1 MNTKQGAEAL
11 TLGRITFQD
20 PETDEMVEVA
30 LDADVFVPLFHA
42 AKTWGSERAHAL
54 LRFGASLVKADLS
67 ELDSKRLQLALT
79 AMQRYV
85 AQWDDPAELALA
97 ISYEQ
102 LRHERLTPEQAA
114 MFAVALAGK
123 RISGT
128 AWRKQVDRWAAKQ
141 GLPPEETHSQPGLF
155 EEPLA

>member
-1 MNTKQGAEAL
+1 MDTNKGTEAL
-11 TLGRITFQD
+11 KLARITFQD
-20 PETDEMVEVA
+20 PETDETVEVA
-30 LDADVFVPLFHA
+30 LDEDVFVPLFHT

-54 LRFGASLVKADLS
+54 LQFGAALVKADLS

-79 AMQRYV
+79 AMQRYI

-114 MFAVALAGK
+114 MFAGALAGK

-128 AWRKQVDRWAAKQ
+128 AWRKQVDRWAARQ
-141 GLPPEETHSQPGLF
+141 GLPPVETHSQPGLF
-155 EEPLA
+155 EEPSA

>member
-54 LRFGASLVKADLS
+54 LRFGASLVKADLG

-102 LRHERLTPEQAA
+102 FRHERLTPEQAA
-114 MFAVALAGK
+114 MFAGALAGK

-128 AWRKQVDRWAAKQ
+128 A
-141 GLPPEETHSQPGLF
+141 
-155 EEPLA
+155 

>member
-67 ELDSKRLQLALT
+67 DLDSRRLQLALT

-102 LRHERLTPEQAA
+102 LRHERLTSEQAA
-114 MFAVALAGK
+114 MFAGTLAGK
-123 RISGT
+123 RISGA
-128 AWRKQVDRWAAKQ
+128 AWRKRVDRWAAKQ
-141 GLPPEETHSQPGLF
+141 GLPPVETHSQPGLF
-155 EEPLA
+155 DEPPA